1 MELSPQWLVNG
12 GLRLD
17 RYETKFTN
25 TPANNYTVIKR
36 NDTLWNY
43 QLGLVYK
50 PADNGSIYVSY
61 ATSSTP
67 SNSDSGEGAGNGLAP
82 GRGGAGANAADMAPE
97 KNKTYELGTKWEV
110 LDRRM
115 TLTAAVFRTET
126 TNARLT
132 LPDNTYA
139 MAGKKQVDG
148 FELGFGQHYA
158 GLAGLRRLHLPEE
171 QDQGRRRR
179 HGQGQRLPQHT
190 AQRLQ
195 HLEHLRG
202 DAGLHGRR
210 RSLLRGQAVR

>member
-1 MELSPQWLVNG
+1 MIPGSILDGERVGQPTRSRTISKSLYAFDTVELSPQWLVNG

-82 GRGGAGANAADMAPE
+82 GRGGAGANAADMAR
-97 KNKTYELGTKWEV
+97 K
-110 LDRRM
+110 
-115 TLTAAVFRTET
+115 
-126 TNARLT
+126 
-132 LPDNTYA
+132 
-139 MAGKKQVDG
+139 
-148 FELGFGQHYA
+148 
-158 GLAGLRRLHLPEE
+158 E
-171 QDQGRRRR
+171 QD
-179 HGQGQRLPQHT
+179 
-190 AQRLQ
+190 
-195 HLEHLRG
+195 LRT
-202 DAGLHGRR
+202 RY
-210 RSLLRGQAVR
+210 RGKCWIAA

>member
-148 FELGFGQHYA
+148 FELGFSGSITPAWQVFGGYTFLKSKIKDDGVATDKATTSPTHRA
-158 GLAGLRRLHLPEE
+158 TPSTSGAPTR
-171 QDQGRRRR
+171 
-179 HGQGQRLPQHT
+179 
-190 AQRLQ
+190 
-195 HLEHLRG
+195 
-202 DAGLHGRR
+202 
-210 RSLLRGQAVR
+210 